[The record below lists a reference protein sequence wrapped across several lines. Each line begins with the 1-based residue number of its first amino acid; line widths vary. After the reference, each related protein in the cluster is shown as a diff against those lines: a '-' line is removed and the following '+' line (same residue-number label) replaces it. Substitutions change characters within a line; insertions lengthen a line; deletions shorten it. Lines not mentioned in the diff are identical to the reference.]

1 MSGKSD
7 NWPNSPKSAPTPYPR
22 RDDTIKLAAGLSA
35 GRSMLGISQVTFAHD
50 MGISTSKWA
59 RAKTAAESISRGDS
73 EYALNMFR
81 CAGVVIDL
89 NIEGDLRVTVPDDK
103 LHLIAAAM
111 SADVA
116 TDNVI
121 EDTAPE
127 HRP

>member
-1 MSGKSD
+1 
-7 NWPNSPKSAPTPYPR
+7 
-22 RDDTIKLAAGLSA
+22 
-35 GRSMLGISQVTFAHD
+35 MLGISQVTFAHD

-89 NIEGDLRVTVPDDK
+89 TLEADLRRTLPDDQ

-111 SADVA
+111 PADLA
-116 TDNVI
+116 TDEVI
-121 EDTAPE
+121 EDTAAE